1 MEAALAQL
9 VQMSHALLV
18 PPAATLISASHVR
31 MPVQKLGS
39 RLVSSLGYCTGS
51 RAEREQVAVVGA
63 LLYTALAPDRLLVG
77 FLFVEAQ
84 NGQEMVEEDQVR
96 YTRTVAIALTR

>member
-1 MEAALAQL
+1 
-9 VQMSHALLV
+9 
-18 PPAATLISASHVR
+18 
-31 MPVQKLGS
+31 
-39 RLVSSLGYCTGS
+39 
-51 RAEREQVAVVGA
+51 VVGA

-84 NGQEMVEEDQVR
+84 NGQEMLEEDQVR